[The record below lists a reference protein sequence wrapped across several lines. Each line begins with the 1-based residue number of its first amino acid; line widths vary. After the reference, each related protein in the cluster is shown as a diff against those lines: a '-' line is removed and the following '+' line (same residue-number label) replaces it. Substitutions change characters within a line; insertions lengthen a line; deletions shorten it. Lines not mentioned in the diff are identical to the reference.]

1 MQASQSGL
9 GESRYHEAL
18 GVANRQLETVRAILA
33 DVLPDV
39 SFDKSLEYL
48 GARSEQEE
56 AVHRA
61 IGKLLARQEMEQNW
75 PRDQTIE
82 IDTSQLHPWA
92 WEPAKAL
99 WPIEKYREALQTATV
114 TVNARMQQK
123 LDRDDMEFGPLARNA
138 FNLDPPDVRNP
149 RLRLVSSED
158 SDKKTYENLHRG
170 AAALGDYVFT
180 VWPEHPVPQRAR
192 SDA

>member
-1 MQASQSGL
+1 MRIDSRQNAPRLLHARTLRAVTDYANHNVAWALDVLAKYLDSLSALDTAASAMPASQSGL
-9 GESRYHEAL
+9 GESTYHEAL

-75 PRDQTIE
+75 PVIKRLRSTLRNFI
-82 IDTSQLHPWA
+82 PG
-92 WEPAKAL
+92 
-99 WPIEKYREALQTATV
+99 RG
-114 TVNARMQQK
+114 NQQK
-123 LDRDDMEFGPLARNA
+123 PSGR
-138 FNLDPPDVRNP
+138 
-149 RLRLVSSED
+149 
-158 SDKKTYENLHRG
+158 
-170 AAALGDYVFT
+170 
-180 VWPEHPVPQRAR
+180 
-192 SDA
+192 